1 MNEEL
6 FDQLLESV
14 EEAGAH
20 LSGEEP
26 LPEENVRFA
35 GEEPDPREIR
45 ARMELTQTEFAALLG
60 VSVRTLQG
68 WEQGRRRPRG
78 PSERLLRVA
87 SERPDALLHVA

>member
-1 MNEEL
+1 MEKEL
-6 FDQLLESV
+6 FEQLQQSL
-14 EEAGAH
+14 EEAADH

-26 LPEENVRFA
+26 LPEKNVHFS
-35 GEEPDPREIR
+35 GEPDPREIR
-45 ARMELTQTEFAALLG
+45 ARMELTQKEFAALLG

-87 SERPDALLHVA
+87 AERPDALMQVA